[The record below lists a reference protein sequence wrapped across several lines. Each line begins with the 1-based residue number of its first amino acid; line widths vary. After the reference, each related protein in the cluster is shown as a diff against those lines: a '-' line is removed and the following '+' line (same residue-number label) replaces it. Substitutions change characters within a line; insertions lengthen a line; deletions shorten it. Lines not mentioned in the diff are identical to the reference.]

1 MTRGPYRYARR
12 NDWSPEEWVIAYDAC
27 PKVKQSYGPGSPFV
41 REVADLLGRT
51 PAAVS
56 RAFGNLWAAQ
66 TGGKRGLKH
75 CSHVAEAVVAE
86 YRDDLPRLHAE
97 ATRLRAERI
106 PRALTLRAELIN
118 EGNTTPLPEDEVHG
132 AARQSGLRSDLY
144 FVTTRPGSTVV
155 DVGILLD
162 SLLIGTTGWLA
173 ITHTVQLIRDY
184 LDRRDRGPRVPTVV
198 IKSRTW
204 TSVERGHTGEVEERV
219 LEFYLPGFP
228 TGNLPPESRSKLA
241 GFLAFIKG
249 LRRMRL
255 APSERAETP
264 HTTGTTIG
272 RPFKRA
278 ALERMLGID
287 LSSAPDESIK
297 QLSDLVKV
305 AKTTGFVNA
314 LRTTRRAVRY
324 RRRPV

>member
-1 MTRGPYRYARR
+1 VPRGGYRYARR
-12 NDWSPEEWVIAYDAC
+12 NDWTPEEWIIAYDAC
-27 PKVKQSYGPGSPFV
+27 PKVKQSYGPEAAFV

-66 TGGKRGLKH
+66 TSGRRGLKH

-86 YRDDLPRLHAE
+86 YKNDLVRLHEE
-97 ATRLRAERI
+97 ATRLRSERI
-106 PRALTLRAELIN
+106 PRALTLRVELVSP
-118 EGNTTPLPEDEVHG
+118 EDTTPLPEEVVHG
-132 AARQSGLRSDLY
+132 AARQSGLRSSLY

-173 ITHTVQLIRDY
+173 ITNTVQLVRDY
-184 LDRRDRGPRVPTVV
+184 IDRRTGESNVPTIV
-198 IKSRTW
+198 IKSRNW
-204 TSVERGHTGEVEERV
+204 TSVERGRTSEVEERV

-228 TGNLPPESRSKLA
+228 PNKLPSESRSKLT

-249 LRRMRL
+249 LRRRRL
-255 APSERAETP
+255 AKGDLVETIQP
-264 HTTGTTIG
+264 PGAAVG

-287 LSSAPDESIK
+287 LTSVPDESIK

-314 LRTTRRAVRY
+314 LRSTRRSVSS
-324 RRRPV
+324 RRRST